1 MNDNE
6 LIGDEKPDAATLQFL
21 KCVFPD
27 GLAESEYFPILHILR
42 QDMTI
47 RAASSLVG
55 VLLSKNY
62 LDVYNDALYVNTTRY
77 VPDIPTIEGLKKRLA
92 ECGYE
97 DWLDS

>member
-1 MNDNE
+1 MDYEN
-6 LIGDEKPDAATLQFL
+6 PDTDTLQFL

-27 GLAESEYFPILHILR
+27 GLADSEYLPLLYILR

-55 VLLSKNY
+55 SLLSKSY
-62 LDVYNDALYVNTTRY
+62 LDVYNDALHVKTMGYA
-77 VPDIPTIEGLKKRLA
+77 PDIQTLEAVKKKLTH
-92 ECGYE
+92 CGYE